1 MVSSASKNFD
11 ALNGGLTENA
21 ASYIDLDRVLA
32 QYGKDANTTRDLL
45 RDGVE
50 SEIKRIWPVGN
61 AEMPSFSYS
70 PEMETVAKSQVIA
83 RA

>member
-1 MVSSASKNFD
+1 MAGSAVIGTLAALVLGLMVSSASKNFD

-45 RDGVE
+45 TDIPQVAYRLT
-50 SEIKRIWPVGN
+50 ST
-61 AEMPSFSYS
+61 S
-70 PEMETVAKSQVIA
+70 PDCAS
-83 RA
+83 